1 MKNIAFKKNQIRGG
15 QYVSPRI
22 MSLEACPEGV
32 LCSSIDVP
40 GDGMEGFEENT
51 DKFPGWGGL

>member
-1 MKNIAFKKNQIRGG
+1 MKTSHSRKIKFGG
-15 QYVSPRI
+15 WQYVSPRI